1 MILSHSLIFIFIFS
15 KQYMVLQSECLRVN
29 LQNSPLD
36 PLKNRFLRFSPL
48 ESAYFCALILMY
60 LILLTVYNPRFYWI
74 SCAVAFAFPNALD
87 GIC

>member
-1 MILSHSLIFIFIFS
+1 MSQNHALKMILSHSLIFIFIFS

-60 LILLTVYNPRFYWI
+60 PILLTV
-74 SCAVAFAFPNALD
+74 
-87 GIC
+87 